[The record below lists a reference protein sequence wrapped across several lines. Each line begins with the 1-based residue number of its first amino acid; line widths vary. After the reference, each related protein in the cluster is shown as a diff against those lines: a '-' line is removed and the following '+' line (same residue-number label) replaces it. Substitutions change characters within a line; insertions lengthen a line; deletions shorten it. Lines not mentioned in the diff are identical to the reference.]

1 MPLPEGKTPAERA
14 EIKLWLKDRNKYPS
28 GFCNEHGKPGQHEGQ
43 RPKDWRGR
51 GMMVCSFYLD
61 CPCACHYEVDK
72 LFKLTGMERKLMEN
86 PDYHVEKGDWKMPL
100 VADPVTGTVASD
112 PDRVIDPDDPE
123 HACTPA
129 PVASTT
135 PLVERR
141 TPLGYAGR
149 GTLEAQVW
157 DACRWM
163 VEYNIQATTL
173 AVSEWIASKYK
184 VPTPSRGAIQAVWV
198 RWDKLNFGSLEK
210 KPVHFSGFL
219 NQGTW
224 EELERLKGAA
234 KQQKKSAE
242 AAAKRGSLRP
252 RA

>member
-14 EIKLWLKDRNKYPS
+14 DIKEWLKDRNKYPS

-43 RPKDWRGR
+43 RPKDWKGN
-51 GMMVCSFYLD
+51 GMPVCPHYLD
-61 CPCACHYEVDK
+61 CPCNCHYQIDK
-72 LFKLTGMERKLMEN
+72 MFGAGGMERRFMQN
-86 PDYHVEKGDWKMPL
+86 PEYSPPVNEWKMPL
-100 VADPVTGTVASD
+100 VTVEDPLGVALSSD
-112 PDRVIDPDDPE
+112 GASAPSGVE
-123 HACTPA
+123 EGYVAPA
-129 PVASTT
+129 RPAQP

-163 VEYNIQATTL
+163 LEHNIQATTL
-173 AVSEWIASKYK
+173 VVSEWIASKYK

-198 RWDKLNFGSLEK
+198 RWDKMNFGSLEK

-224 EELERLKGAA
+224 EELERLKASA
-234 KQQKKSAE
+234 KTAKKSAE